1 MPNLQPGQGAYGLP
15 FQNSWSRF
23 FKAPCTTNRRRNL
36 WRRQKPGSGIWRRW
50 NQRRRQH
57 ERNSRRS
64 SARRGSARLGFLL
77 RFRSRRLELN
87 RMGVAMDWNL
97 KRRTFERSVA
107 LQIAQELTR
116 TLGPVQPEMLAQK
129 NDVICRVFGEAL
141 DRNQIVDESAA
152 ERILSYVPRL
162 LADMNRQH
170 AELNRQLDAAIRPPL
185 S

>member
-1 MPNLQPGQGAYGLP
+1 
-15 FQNSWSRF
+15 
-23 FKAPCTTNRRRNL
+23 
-36 WRRQKPGSGIWRRW
+36 
-50 NQRRRQH
+50 
-57 ERNSRRS
+57 
-64 SARRGSARLGFLL
+64 
-77 RFRSRRLELN
+77 
-87 RMGVAMDWNL
+87 MDWNL